1 MYMILFVLCD
11 VLGADIG
18 MSLVDGRFK
27 YELKKV

>member
-1 MYMILFVLCD
+1 MILFTLCD
-11 VLGADIG
+11 VFGGDIW